1 MPESKRRKQDN
12 SYTPIRE
19 VSRKPIKLDS
29 PRWLAPAMVA
39 LLILG
44 LLYIVVFYVAGN
56 QIPFMV
62 TIGNLGNVLIGFT
75 MMAVG
80 FFLATKWR

>member
-1 MPESKRRKQDN
+1 
-12 SYTPIRE
+12 
-19 VSRKPIKLDS
+19 
-29 PRWLAPAMVA
+29 MVT
-39 LLILG
+39 LLVLG

-56 QIPFMV
+56 QIGFMV
-62 TIGNLGNVLIGFT
+62 TIGNLGNVLIGFS

>member
-1 MPESKRRKQDN
+1 MPESKRRKRTD
-12 SYTPIRE
+12 YTPVHE

-29 PRWLAPAMVA
+29 PRWLAPAMVT
-39 LLILG
+39 LLVLG

-56 QIPFMV
+56 QIGFMV
-62 TIGNLGNVLIGFT
+62 TIGNLGNVLIGFS

>member
-1 MPESKRRKQDN
+1 MPDSSRRKKDKYN
-12 SYTPIRE
+12 PIHE
-19 VSRKPIKLDS
+19 VSRKPVKLDS
-29 PRWLAPAMVA
+29 PRWLAPAMVT
-39 LLILG
+39 LLVLG

-62 TIGNLGNVLIGFT
+62 SLGNLGNVAIGFS